1 MNSLNALAHLALLA
15 TGALA
20 YPTSNYSPAAAVGLL
35 KRATATVP
43 NNQTSGNGGYG
54 NGNGNGPNLN
64 TPSDRGAWLKDYDI
78 NTDWY
83 NEWPNTGV
91 VREVCGNLVPLYI
104 FSGSRKLMRY
114 VHGSTG

>member
-15 TGALA
+15 TGAMA

-35 KRATATVP
+35 KRATVG
-43 NNQTSGNGGYG
+43 NNQTYG
-54 NGNGNGPNLN
+54 NGDNGPNLN
-64 TPSDRGAWLKDYDI
+64 TAEDRGAWLKDYDI

-91 VREVCGNLVPLYI
+91 VREVCGHSAPLCI
-104 FSGSRKLMRY
+104 FADSRKLIRY
-114 VHGSTG
+114 VHDSTG